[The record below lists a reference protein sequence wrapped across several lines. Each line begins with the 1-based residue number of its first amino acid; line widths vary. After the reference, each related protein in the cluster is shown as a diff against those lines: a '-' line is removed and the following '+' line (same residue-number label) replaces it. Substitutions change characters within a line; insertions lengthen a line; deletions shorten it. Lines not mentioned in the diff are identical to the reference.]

1 MAKENLNMHLNNHSQ
16 NITKSFETTK
26 FMPYVTENPSPSSV
40 NKNEYNSL
48 HTASEYIQK
57 QNDKKRSIKIRK
69 ISDYEKK
76 QNEMPT
82 LTRNIHDMEKYLM
95 TLDNNYNSREEM
107 LNSLNSKNSLSSIN
121 ILNTQTTHKNTLD
134 KYSKIELSKL
144 NPSARIE
151 VIQQISMKNYNLQ
164 SDRSRYD
171 EEKNNLLKSET
182 SNYIIKKSM
191 DKSKILDTPNKKMI
205 VPGTI
210 KLSPI
215 IYPKHR
221 SDKSLPNGRELL
233 QKIKCDNKILRKFAV
248 ITQPGK
254 QKGVKKVNQD
264 NYLILDKILDI
275 ENFSIFGVFD
285 GHGYNG
291 HYISDIVKNTFS
303 TYFTR
308 SEIYYIP
315 RSSYS
320 IISGLPSLKNYT
332 NEKEIY
338 QKLIKNDYEIIR
350 QAFNEVENEIK
361 ESQYDSEFSGSTCC
375 LVFLIGEKL
384 ICANVGDSR
393 GILVNELG
401 KHGKPNYL
409 IKINQISN
417 DHKPENSEEKQRI
430 LKYGGV
436 VKKINEFGLNVGP
449 FRVWL
454 KDENYPG
461 LAMSRSL
468 GDFVAKTIGVINEP
482 EILEYDLSSH
492 CKSLIIASDGVWE
505 YMTNEH
511 VAKIVSKFHE
521 SNEPQ
526 GATEQLVSTSTQC
539 WIEVINY
546 KKLV

>member
-1 MAKENLNMHLNNHSQ
+1 M
-16 NITKSFETTK
+16 
-26 FMPYVTENPSPSSV
+26 
-40 NKNEYNSL
+40 
-48 HTASEYIQK
+48 
-57 QNDKKRSIKIRK
+57 D
-69 ISDYEKK
+69 KK
-76 QNEMPT
+76 QNEMPS
-82 LTRNIHDMEKYLM
+82 LTRNIHNMEKYLM
-95 TLDNNYNSREEM
+95 TLDNNYNPREAM
-107 LNSLNSKNSLSSIN
+107 LNSSSSIN
-121 ILNTQTTHKNTLD
+121 SINSIKNLNPQVTNKKTLEQN
-134 KYSKIELSKL
+134 SKLEISKL
-144 NPSARIE
+144 NPSSRIE
-151 VIQQISMKNYNLQ
+151 MIQQISLKNYNLQ
-164 SDRSRYD
+164 TDRNRY
-171 EEKNNLLKSET
+171 EVEKNNLLKSEN
-182 SNYIIKKSM
+182 SNYLLKQSM
-191 DKSKILDTPNKKMI
+191 DKSKILDSPTKKII

-215 IYPKHR
+215 IHPKHK

-233 QKIKCDNKILRKFAV
+233 QKIKCDTKILRKFAV
-248 ITQPGK
+248 MTQPG
-254 QKGVKKVNQD
+254 QHKGVTKVNQD

-291 HYISDIVKNTFS
+291 HYISEIVKNSFS
-303 TYFTR
+303 RYFTR

-338 QKLIKNDYEIIR
+338 QKLIRNEYELIR
-350 QAFNEVENEIK
+350 QAFDEVENEIK
-361 ESQYDSEFSGSTCC
+361 ESQHDSEFSGTTCC
-375 LVFLIGEKL
+375 LVFLLGEKL

-401 KHGKPNYL
+401 KQGKANYQ

-417 DHKPENSEEKQRI
+417 DHKPESPEEKQRI
-430 LKYGGV
+430 LKNGGV
-436 VKKINEFGLNVGP
+436 VKKINEFGVNLGP
-449 FRVWL
+449 QRVWL

-468 GDFVAKTIGVINEP
+468 GDFVAKTIGVIYEP

-521 SNEPQ
+521 VNEPQ
-526 GATEQLVSTSTQC
+526 SATEQLVSISTQC
-539 WIEVINY
+539 WIEVKNLKTLKYIYPSNF
-546 KKLV
+546 